1 MKSENY
7 TVTSDG
13 AGGWTVTGE
22 DGRTVPA
29 TLVGDNLTFDGIE
42 IDVSGGGFDDGDS
55 FTLNPIAGAAEGMAR
70 SLGSAQEFGS
80 SGG

>member
-42 IDVSGGGFDDGDS
+42 IDVSG
-55 FTLNPIAGAAEGMAR
+55 AALTMATA
-70 SLGSAQEFGS
+70 LPLTP
-80 SGG
+80 